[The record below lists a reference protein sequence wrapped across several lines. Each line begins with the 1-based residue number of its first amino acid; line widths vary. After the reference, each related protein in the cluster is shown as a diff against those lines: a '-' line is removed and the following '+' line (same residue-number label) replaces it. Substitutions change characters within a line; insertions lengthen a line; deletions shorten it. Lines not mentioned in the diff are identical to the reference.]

1 MTITKKKTQTE
12 QRWWRFLL
20 LEVLIPEKESEKFE
34 SNFRTVASLII
45 IISVWQKEKR
55 CGCSIFTGP
64 QHFCHDTSQRQDS
77 GQFHPNPLILVMG
90 LYKGGLAN
98 YSFKWNLKFM
108 MSWKSHWD
116 FYVVLPP
123 NAELSQG
130 IEKQLAWF
138 VTITPEGY
146 WLEGTDSGLVAGRS
160 MVFPD

>member
-1 MTITKKKTQTE
+1 MKIFAIRSINTRERIRKNLKATLE
-12 QRWWRFLL
+12 LL
-20 LEVLIPEKESEKFE
+20 LVLLLLYLFGRRRKD
-34 SNFRTVASLII
+34 VD
-45 IISVWQKEKR
+45 
-55 CGCSIFTGP
+55 GSIFTGP
-64 QHFCHDTSQRQDS
+64 HHFCYDISQRQDS

-90 LYKGGLAN
+90 LYKGGLAS

-130 IEKQLAWF
+130 TEKQLAWF

-146 WLEGTDSGLVAGRS
+146 RLEGTDSGLVAGRS